1 MKILSNLP
9 IEDLTK
15 ENDYLGII
23 DKGDMIASILKSD
36 AIDLSEIEMF
46 AFYFTCS
53 QV

>member
-23 DKGDMIASILKSD
+23 DKGDMIASLLKSD
-36 AIDLSEIEMF
+36 DFDFKEIKMF
-46 AFYFTCS
+46 AL
-53 QV
+53 